1 MDLVNLSATTNSCHQ
16 GIWWLSS
23 YEFSAALGYTWAHWV
38 EGTMGLRTTAAV
50 FDHVKNIEG
59 LIDPDDVVVKVAE
72 VGSWEPDGA
81 VKDDGRKKS
90 LKVTISGMIIE
101 DIDIEIFFVLE
112 KIRKNKNLKDLAAEA
127 WAKQLVN
134 KADIGM
140 LKIKTLREMVL
151 GKFQDEDWMR
161 RHWVHIQ
168 EDKRRSLAATVM
180 EMEDLRRKLTELEVK
195 RRRLEEALAE

>member
-1 MDLVNLSATTNSCHQ
+1 MNLSATTNSCHQ
-16 GIWWLSS
+16 GVGLLS
-23 YEFSAALGYTWAHWV
+23 YPFSAALGYTWAHWV

-50 FDHVKNIEG
+50 FDHVKKIKG

-90 LKVTISGMIIE
+90 LKVTIG
-101 DIDIEIFFVLE
+101 DIEIPFVLE

-134 KADIGM
+134 KADIGL
-140 LKIKTLREMVL
+140 LKIKTLRETVL

-168 EDKRRSLAATVM
+168 EDKRRSLAATV
-180 EMEDLRRKLTELEVK
+180 TELEDA
-195 RRRLEEALAE
+195 RRKVTAGGQEAEAGGGSR